1 MKIRSFRLRILVLSV
16 VVSGLVI
23 LGFGAW
29 TWTMIHDLTG
39 IHRLDSELVALASG
53 QASAPADGR
62 AWRAFEDALARLS
75 EADPTHQLAFAVLS
89 RTGENIYRSAPW
101 PEDLLPR
108 LGHPEN
114 SPPHPRTVF
123 LNASAWRVALQ
134 HRPERSLIVAADM
147 GPYLAHAHRLQ
158 AAFLLALVMALGCA
172 GGGAWFLAWQAVR
185 PLTALIEATEGITA
199 QALEQRIP
207 QRGLGDEFDQ
217 LIQVFNEMLERL
229 ERSFHHATRFSADAA
244 HELKTPLTILQ
255 GQLEQALQEAPVG
268 SPLQQNLGRLLEEVQ
283 RLKVIIRRLLLLSL
297 ADAGKIRVS
306 TATLQL
312 DELVAQLIED
322 VEILAPDVKVEQ
334 EIGDGMAVEADSA
347 LLQQAIQNLVNN
359 AIKYN
364 VEHGKIRFQ
373 LFRTGEMIRLAVAN
387 TSEGIPEQERGQIFR
402 RFYRAD
408 PAHSRKVD
416 GVGLGLS
423 LSREILRAHGGKLWL
438 ADAPE
443 GWVMFV
449 MELPATPVGDASSD
463 RREGSNHVTSGS

>member
-89 RTGENIYRSAPW
+89 RSGEIIYRSAPW
-101 PEDLLPR
+101 PEELLPR

-158 AAFLLALVMALGCA
+158 AAFLLAFVMALGCA

-229 ERSFHHATRFSADAA
+229 ERSLGSCITISSHRTSLQDVRFAFAQLVEMAVRALSPGVNDPTTARHCVDRITGGLCRLVARIQPDPFRRDADGAARLRTRLVGLESLLRDVVLPVARCAGPHLDVWLRLIALLRDASAAAVDAATRQ
-244 HELKTPLTILQ
+244 PI
-255 GQLEQALQEAPVG
+255 EQ
-268 SPLQQNLGRLLEEVQ
+268 LGR
-283 RLKVIIRRLLLLSL
+283 
-297 ADAGKIRVS
+297 D
-306 TATLQL
+306 
-312 DELVAQLIED
+312 VA
-322 VEILAPDVKVEQ
+322 
-334 EIGDGMAVEADSA
+334 
-347 LLQQAIQNLVNN
+347 
-359 AIKYN
+359 
-364 VEHGKIRFQ
+364 
-373 LFRTGEMIRLAVAN
+373 
-387 TSEGIPEQERGQIFR
+387 
-402 RFYRAD
+402 
-408 PAHSRKVD
+408 
-416 GVGLGLS
+416 
-423 LSREILRAHGGKLWL
+423 LRARARFDTEPELRQL
-438 ADAPE
+438 AEASVAFAPALAMPGDDA
-443 GWVMFV
+443 
-449 MELPATPVGDASSD
+449 
-463 RREGSNHVTSGS
+463 RRTTVQDLHEPSAAGAL

>member
-1 MKIRSFRLRILVLSV
+1 MKIRSFRLRILMLSV
-16 VVSGLVI
+16 AVSGVVI

-39 IHRLDSELVALASG
+39 LHRLDSELIALASG
-53 QASAPADGR
+53 QASAPPDGR

-75 EADPTHQLAFAVLS
+75 EADPTHRLAFAVLS
-89 RTGENIYRSAPW
+89 RSGEIIYQSAPW

-108 LGHPEN
+108 LGQPEN
-114 SPPHPRTVF
+114 PPPPPRTVF
-123 LNASAWRVALQ
+123 LKSSAWRVALQ
-134 HRPERSLIVAADM
+134 HRPHRSLIVAADM

-158 AAFLLALVMALGCA
+158 AAFLLAFVMALGVA

-185 PLTALIEATEGITA
+185 PLNALIRATEGITA

-207 QRGLGDEFDQ
+207 QRGQGDEFDQ

-268 SPLQQNLGRLLEEVQ
+268 SSLQQDLGRLLEEVQ

-297 ADAGKIRVS
+297 ADAGKIRVNK
-306 TATLQL
+306 TPLML
-312 DELVAQLIED
+312 DELVMQLIED
-322 VEILAPDVKVEQ
+322 VEILAPALTVEQ
-334 EIGDGMAVEADSA
+334 EIGVGMEVEADSA

-364 VEHGKIRFQ
+364 VEEGKIRFQ
-373 LFRTGEMIRLAVAN
+373 LFRTGDTIRLAVAN
-387 TSEGIPEQERGQIFR
+387 TSEGIPEAERGQVFR

-408 PAHSRKVD
+408 PAHSRNVD

-423 LSREILRAHGGKLWL
+423 LSREILRAHDGKLWL

-449 MELPATPVGDASSD
+449 MELPVPSSHDGASAQK
-463 RREGSNHVTSGS
+463 EGSLAGA